1 MGMGFS
7 CPAGSQRDLKLRKGC
22 CMKNRATLI
31 RTIAIALVCS
41 VISFIAGYFVSVG
54 TLVSWDV
61 MLTRPLTDWF
71 KQQYALFF
79 DKSQVDIENIEAF
92 NRVKNLL
99 NSRYYKPVD
108 VNDLLEGAIRGL
120 AAGTEDP
127 YTVYYNPEE
136 MKKFLEEA
144 TGNYEGI
151 GVLVGMDENYI
162 LTVGDVF
169 PGTPAKEA
177 GIQKGDKI
185 VKVDDEDVT
194 VIRDIDLIVKKIK
207 GPPGTVVKITVYR
220 EEIRDY
226 IDFQVTR
233 QAINVSYISSEILED
248 GIGYIRIK
256 QFDNDISE
264 DFRNHLNSLLARG
277 IKGLVID
284 VRDNPGGDYREVVRI
299 CDMLLPKG
307 LIVYVEDRAGQRKEE
322 FSDEN
327 YVDIPISL
335 LVNENSASASEIL
348 SGALKDYNR
357 ATLVGT
363 RTYGKGLVQQIDMH
377 FTNGGGLKYT
387 IARYFTP
394 SGVCIHEVGV
404 EPDVE
409 VTLDEALRNKSLDDI
424 PHDKDNQLQVALAEL
439 RKKMP

>member
-1 MGMGFS
+1 
-7 CPAGSQRDLKLRKGC
+7 
-22 CMKNRATLI
+22 MKNKTTLI
-31 RTIAIALVCS
+31 RTIAIILVCS
-41 VISFIAGYFVSVG
+41 AISFFAGYFVSVG

-61 MLTRPLTDWF
+61 MLTRPLSAWF
-71 KQQYALFF
+71 RQQYALFF
-79 DKSQVDIENIEAF
+79 DKDEVDIENIEAF
-92 NRVKNLL
+92 NRVKDVL
-99 NSRYYKPVD
+99 NARYYKPVD
-108 VNDLLEGAIRGL
+108 VNDLIEGAIKGL
-120 AAGTEDP
+120 AAGVNDP

-136 MKKFLEEA
+136 MKKFMEEA
-144 TGNYEGI
+144 SGNYEGI

-169 PGTPAKEA
+169 PGTPAKEV

-194 VIRDIDLIVKKIK
+194 AIRDIDLIVKKIK

-220 EEIRDY
+220 EDIKDY
-226 IDFQVTR
+226 IDFNVTR
-233 QAINVSYISSEILED
+233 QAINVSYISSEILKD

-264 DFRNHLNSLLARG
+264 DFRNHLNSLMAQG
-277 IKGLVID
+277 IKGVVID
-284 VRDNPGGDYREVVRI
+284 LRDNPGGDYREVVRI

-307 LIVYVEDRAGQRKEE
+307 LIVYVEDRDGNRKEE

-327 YVDIPISL
+327 YVDIPMSV

-348 SGALKDYNR
+348 SAALKDYNR

-363 RTYGKGLVQQIDMH
+363 RTFGKGLVQQVDTL
-377 FTNGGGLKYT
+377 FANGGGLKYT

-404 EPDVE
+404 EPHVE
-409 VTLDEALRNKSLDDI
+409 VALDEAFKNKSIDDI
-424 PHDKDNQLQVALAEL
+424 PHDQDNQLQAALAEV
-439 RKKMP
+439 RKRMP